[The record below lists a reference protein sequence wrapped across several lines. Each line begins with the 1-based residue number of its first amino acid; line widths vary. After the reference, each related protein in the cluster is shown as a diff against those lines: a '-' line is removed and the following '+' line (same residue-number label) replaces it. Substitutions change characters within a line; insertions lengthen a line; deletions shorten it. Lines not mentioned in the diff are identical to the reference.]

1 MPELRELLGRVL
13 FRYHFYG
20 YTGEPHACGLASNGI
35 TESVK
40 VRELEFNAQ
49 GTLDPGCMIVLEK
62 HGAELD
68 LEVVDQHL
76 TNRITRHNWKIPGSR
91 G

>member
-1 MPELRELLGRVL
+1 MRADWPTRTSCCAPA
-13 FRYHFYG
+13 HP
-20 YTGEPHACGLASNGI
+20 GEPHARGLASNGI

-40 VRELEFNAQ
+40 VRELEFNTQ
-49 GTLDPGCMIVLEK
+49 GILDPGCMIVLEK

-68 LEVVDQHL
+68 LEVVDQRLTNHL
-76 TNRITRHNWKIPGSR
+76 TRYNWKIPGTH

>member
-20 YTGEPHACGLASNGI
+20 HTGEPHACGLASNGI

-40 VRELEFNAQ
+40 VRELEVNAQ
-49 GTLDPGCMIVLEK
+49 GTLDPGFMIVLEK